1 VHCQRPAWGRG
12 VAARH
17 WASRTPT
24 CLHLLQQ
31 APAQLLSGPPSYTP
45 LVCAHTPDPPPPC
58 PPLQVRPLI
67 TALIESWRTRL
78 LALTANAYSLVT
90 PATLAALLGLSEAE
104 ASALAAAQG
113 WRQDMESGAWV
124 PAPPGDTGP
133 GLDGMAQLQALS
145 SYVVHLESS

>member
-1 VHCQRPAWGRG
+1 MCTW
-12 VAARH
+12 
-17 WASRTPT
+17 PT
-24 CLHLLQQ
+24 LL
-31 APAQLLSGPPSYTP
+31 
-45 LVCAHTPDPPPPC
+45 
-58 PPLQVRPLI
+58 PLQVRPLI

-78 LALTANAYSLVT
+78 LALTATAYSLVT

-124 PAPPGDTGP
+124 PSPPGDTGP
-133 GLDGMAQLQALS
+133 ALDGMAQLQALS